1 MKSIIITTVLLLCSI
16 ISGFAQMTEKEYE
29 IVLSKLQTQN
39 RKLGNIDAGKHRLR
53 LTELEE
59 ELYINRRDSTLTPD
73 EEKIL
78 HEKIAI
84 ENDSLEMIAK
94 KRYIL
99 SQQSDSLTLV
109 WVRGVLTSEEISG
122 FLKRL
127 FETDDNNRY
136 RFWSKEEKAMNSQ
149 DSLLRISDPT
159 QFMLRKKAFRN
170 LYMVYSPI
178 KKVHL
183 IKEYLN
189 VVEPSK

>member
-1 MKSIIITTVLLLCSI
+1 MKSIILTTALLLCGI
-16 ISGFAQMTEKEYE
+16 TSGYAQLSEKEYE
-29 IVLSKLQTQN
+29 TVLVKLHAQD

-53 LTELEE
+53 LRELEE
-59 ELYINRRDSTLTPD
+59 VLYINRLDSTLTTD

-78 HEKIAI
+78 REKIAI
-84 ENDSLEMIAK
+84 ENDSLEMIT
-94 KRYIL
+94 KRRSIL
-99 SQQSDSLTLV
+99 SQQSDSLTLL

-122 FLKRL
+122 FVKRL
-127 FETDDNNRY
+127 LETDDNNRS

-149 DSLLRISDPT
+149 DSLLRISNPA

-183 IKEYLN
+183 IREYLN